1 VSVASG
7 QMTALGRGFVA
18 LAILWVI
25 LLPVATFAA
34 SRPAPVSSGVGRV
47 LAFVVYRIGS
57 VICHQRPER
66 SFQLFAV
73 PMPVCARCTGIYVGA
88 ALMAIVVVARRS
100 YAPVKKRS
108 TGEAVRTAHA
118 LGRVDRPDPASR
130 LDPARRVLLVS
141 VLPSAATLVY
151 EWSTG
156 LMPAHWVRATS
167 GAPLGAAV
175 AWIVCR
181 AAAARR
187 KGM

>member
-1 VSVASG
+1 
-7 QMTALGRGFVA
+7 M
-18 LAILWVI
+18 
-25 LLPVATFAA
+25 
-34 SRPAPVSSGVGRV
+34 
-47 LAFVVYRIGS
+47 
-57 VICHQRPER
+57 ICHQRPER

-88 ALMAIVVVARRS
+88 ALMAIVVVVRRS
-100 YAPVKKRS
+100 HGPVEQRS
-108 TGEAVRTAHA
+108 TAEGARTARA
-118 LGRVDRPDPASR
+118 LGRVERPDAASG

-181 AAAARR
+181 AATARR
-187 KGM
+187 EGM